1 MSADTVVVAATVVAT
16 AAVGGVFLAF
26 DTFVMAGL
34 ARLPEGQGADAMRS
48 INVTAVR
55 VPFMIAFVG
64 AALLSVAVVVLGFV
78 SDDGAERLLLI
89 LGGAAYL
96 LGTFVLTIARNVPLN
111 DALEASEGAT
121 WPTYLRAWTTANHVR
136 TAAALASSAL
146 LLVAISR

>member
-1 MSADTVVVAATVVAT
+1 MSADTVVVAVTAVAT

-26 DTFVMAGL
+26 DAFVMAGL
-34 ARLPEGQGADAMRS
+34 ARLPESRGADAMRS

-64 AALLSVAVVVLGFV
+64 AALLSLAVVVRGLRA
-78 SDDGAERLLLI
+78 DDPERLLLI

-96 LGTFVLTIARNVPLN
+96 LGAFVLTIARNVPLN

-121 WPTYLRAWTTANHVR
+121 WPGYLRAWTAANHVR
-136 TAAALASSAL
+136 TASSLASSAL
-146 LLVAISR
+146 LLVALSR

>member
-1 MSADTVVVAATVVAT
+1 MSADTVVVAVTAVAT

-26 DTFVMAGL
+26 STFVMAGL
-34 ARLPEGQGADAMRS
+34 ARLPEGRGADAMRS

-64 AALLSVAVVVLGFV
+64 AALLSVAVVVLGFR
-78 SDDGAERLLLI
+78 SDDAAVRLLLI

-96 LGTFVLTIARNVPLN
+96 LGAFGLTIARNVPLN

-121 WPTYLRAWTTANHVR
+121 WPTYLRAWTAANHVR
-136 TAAALASSAL
+136 TVTSLAASAL
-146 LLVAISR
+146 LLVALSR

>member
-48 INVTAVR
+48 VNVTAVR

-121 WPTYLRAWTTANHVR
+121 WPTYLRAWIAANHVR
-136 TAAALASSAL
+136 TASSLAASVL
-146 LLVAISR
+146 LLVAVSR